1 MPCFVL
7 RSLFP
12 HVHMFRSTCLGFYA
26 MFFYVLFLFLLYV
39 DVRVTCLHAYM
50 LDIMS
55 MVMSCLDLHV
65 CMQVLCSYAYI
76 RVFTCLYAW
85 IHAFPCLCAKFLYVY
100 MHVSMPIC
108 LYLCFHMFVCLDLCS
123 LHVSCYFPC
132 ACALY
137 AMFVCLDLVR
147 TYVFHLLRTYVILLC
162 DWLILWKNALYLY
175 LGRYRMCLI
184 LQETCC
190 SSLVLKPWRLDQET
204 SEEKLFIKDG

>member
-1 MPCFVL
+1 MPC
-7 RSLFP
+7 SS
-12 HVHMFRSTCLGFYA
+12 MFCSSFCSMLMLG
-26 MFFYVLFLFLLYV
+26 
-39 DVRVTCLHAYM
+39 LHALM

-55 MVMSCLDLHV
+55 MVMSCLDLCV
-65 CMQVLCSYAYI
+65 CM
-76 RVFTCLYAW
+76 
-85 IHAFPCLCAKFLYVY
+85 
-100 MHVSMPIC
+100 HV
-108 LYLCFHMFVCLDLCS
+108 LCS

-204 SEEKLFIKDG
+204 SEEKLFIKAGQIARHLRTDSMTAARHLLTLADR